1 MNRIPVLGLSAP
13 AKSEQRLQRIR
24 KSTKRCQVLATTSQ
38 VGALANRSLYP
49 LSPISRRPSNLPNF
63 PLSLVDSSLGVL
75 GVRKVYQ
82 RVGLEDMSTL
92 TSYKQWGK
100 TYGLEFVEFDD
111 QTNNLVMHYD
121 SVRANLTTYISL
133 VDIEYIHCCNV

>member
-1 MNRIPVLGLSAP
+1 M
-13 AKSEQRLQRIR
+13 
-24 KSTKRCQVLATTSQ
+24 
-38 VGALANRSLYP
+38 VGR
-49 LSPISRRPSNLPNF
+49 LSPSARSYPAT
-63 PLSLVDSSLGVL
+63 LSLTLVDSSLCVFGVL
-75 GVRKVYQ
+75 KVYQ

-121 SVRANLTTYISL
+121 SVRAKLTLLIVCSTQSIYVVI
-133 VDIEYIHCCNV
+133 CNGRAHAPRSGYTCLKAQMSDYNDCLTLACPSMGRFCSSILL